1 MSTLIICKI
10 MLEQLFGS
18 KTRLKL
24 LRLFFSEPDNSFFV
38 RELSRNIGVQI
49 NAVRRE
55 LEILLNMDII
65 KEKEADEKNKEN
77 EMEVGEKLRKYYIL
91 NSESIVYSELQA
103 LLVKDKVIGQ
113 KEFIQSFKDKMT
125 TVKLLILSGEFTG
138 DKRAPTD
145 LLVVG
150 KVKPRVLSS
159 LIEDYEKEFGFNI
172 CYTVMTEEEFADR
185 RYVMDKFLY
194 ALFEADNLKII
205 NELGV

>member
-1 MSTLIICKI
+1 LSTLIICKI

-65 KEKEADEKNKEN
+65 KEKEVDKKNKEN
-77 EMEVGEKLRKYYIL
+77 EMEVGEKLRKYYVL
-91 NSESIVYSELQA
+91 NTESIIYSELQA

-138 DKRAPTD
+138 DKRSPTD

-172 CYTVMTEEEFADR
+172 RYTVMTEEEFSDR

>member
-1 MSTLIICKI
+1 

-65 KEKEADEKNKEN
+65 KEKEVDKKNKEN
-77 EMEVGEKLRKYYIL
+77 EMEVGEKLRKYYVL
-91 NSESIVYSELQA
+91 NTESIIYSELQA

-138 DKRAPTD
+138 DKRSPTD

-172 CYTVMTEEEFADR
+172 RYTVMTEEEFSDR